1 MSDHVA
7 TPSQTVGPFFHIGLD
22 SIAVRDL
29 VPALADDAVMV
40 ITGRVLDGDGQPVND
55 ALIEI
60 WQANEQGKYHHP
72 VDTQVKPLH
81 AHFRGYGRI
90 ATDVKGAFSFRT
102 VKPGRVPGLD
112 GTLQAPHIAVNIFM
126 RGLLKHLVTRIYF
139 PNESSNDDDHLLNQ
153 VPRNRRDTLVAKE
166 ISTNRSELEWNI
178 VLQGDSETVFFDC

>member
-1 MSDHVA
+1 MNDLTA

-22 SIAVRDL
+22 SIAVCDL

-40 ITGRVLDGDGQPVND
+40 ITGRVLDGDRQPVID

-72 VDTQVKPLH
+72 EDTQAKPLQ
-81 AHFRGYGRI
+81 ADFRGYGRI
-90 ATDVKGAFSFRT
+90 ATDAQGAFSFRT
-102 VKPGRVPGLD
+102 IKPGRVPGLN

-139 PNESSNDDDHLLNQ
+139 PNEPSNDDDHLLNQ

-166 ISTNRSELEWNI
+166 MSTHRHELEWNI